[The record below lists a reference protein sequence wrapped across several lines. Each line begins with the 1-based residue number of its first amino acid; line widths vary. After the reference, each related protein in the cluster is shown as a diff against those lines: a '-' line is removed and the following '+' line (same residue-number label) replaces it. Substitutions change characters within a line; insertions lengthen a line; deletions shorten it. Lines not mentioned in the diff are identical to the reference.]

1 MPVEPRPVPLAF
13 TPYLCPGCRCSRH
26 VYRPRAHDRAMV
38 DFLSVLG
45 IVIFAAVMLGLIW
58 CLERV

>member
-1 MPVEPRPVPLAF
+1 
-13 TPYLCPGCRCSRH
+13 
-26 VYRPRAHDRAMV
+26 MV

-45 IVIFAAVMLGLIW
+45 IVVFAAVMLGLIW

>member
-1 MPVEPRPVPLAF
+1 MDFLCRGDACSHPVHA
-13 TPYLCPGCRCSRH
+13 SSS
-26 VYRPRAHDRAMV
+26 HDRAMV

-45 IVIFAAVMLGLIW
+45 IVIFALVMLGLIW

>member
-1 MPVEPRPVPLAF
+1 MEPTHRF
-13 TPYLCPGCRCSRH
+13 TFYLCPGGACSQRG
-26 VYRPRAHDRAMV
+26 YDSPAHHRFMV

-45 IVIFAAVMLGLIW
+45 IVIFAALMLGLIW